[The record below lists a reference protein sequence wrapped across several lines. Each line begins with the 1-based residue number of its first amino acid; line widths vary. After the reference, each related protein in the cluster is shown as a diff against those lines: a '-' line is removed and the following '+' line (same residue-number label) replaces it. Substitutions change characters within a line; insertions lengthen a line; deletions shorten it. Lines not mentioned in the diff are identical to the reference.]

1 MILCFIKLYT
11 LYFYILYIAELSDEC
26 YARNL
31 KLQQQKKCVP
41 SYFFIYTNCSTASA
55 GCPGLSGVKKT
66 GKKEFLIRK
75 KGGKK
80 EFWGQKRRKKW
91 GIRQKDIHFY
101 L

>member
-1 MILCFIKLYT
+1 MI
-11 LYFYILYIAELSDEC
+11 
-26 YARNL
+26 
-31 KLQQQKKCVP
+31 
-41 SYFFIYTNCSTASA
+41 ST